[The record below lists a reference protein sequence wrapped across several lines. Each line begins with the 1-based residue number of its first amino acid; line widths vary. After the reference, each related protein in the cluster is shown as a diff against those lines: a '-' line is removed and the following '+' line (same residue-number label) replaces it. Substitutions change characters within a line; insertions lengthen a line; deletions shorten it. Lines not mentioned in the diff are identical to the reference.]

1 MELSYCVIN
10 TNGGE
15 FLAKCLGS
23 VRRTH
28 PEDMEHEVIVV
39 DNASEDGSPEMV
51 RSRFPEVRLVA
62 NDRREGITTNLNLL
76 LSEARGRFFCFLN
89 EDVELLEGAPGALLE
104 ALRGDAR
111 VAAAGALLLDPE
123 HRETACAWRLP
134 GLGSAT
140 ASALFLHRWL
150 VNESGGPR
158 TREVGWCRSA
168 ALMIRHRAAEEVGGF
183 DTGYFF
189 YGEDADFQKRLRDEG
204 WRIVHVPAAR
214 VVHHE
219 QASRR
224 GSVNPRRVVQFH
236 RSRDRYMRKHHS
248 ALVAKLAGL
257 VWAWSYVPRAVA
269 ALFLSGH
276 ETRPYWLHA
285 RQALWPSRGAGM
297 REAAE
302 AYNLA
307 RARAAA
313 APPSAGDRSSTP
325 AAPASHQS

>member
-1 MELSYCVIN
+1 VAVELSYCVIN

-28 PEDMEHEVIVV
+28 PEGVEHEVIVV
-39 DNASEDGSPEMV
+39 DNASDDGSAEMV

-76 LSEARGRFFCFLN
+76 LREARGRFFCFLN

-104 ALRGDAR
+104 ALRADAR
-111 VAAAGALLLDPE
+111 AAAAGAMLLDPE

-134 GLGSAT
+134 GLGPAA

-168 ALMIRHRAAEEVGGF
+168 ALMIRHRAAEEVDGF

-189 YGEDADFQKRLRDEG
+189 YSEDADFQKRLRDRG
-204 WRIVHVPAAR
+204 WRILHVPAAR
-214 VVHHE
+214 VVHDE
-219 QASRR
+219 QASSR
-224 GSVNPRRVVQFH
+224 GQVNPRRLVQFH

-248 ALVAKLAGL
+248 ALAAKLAGIL
-257 VWAWSYVPRAVA
+257 WAWSYVPRAVA
-269 ALFLSGH
+269 ALFLPGH
-276 ETRPYWLHA
+276 KARSYWVHA
-285 RQALWPSRGAGM
+285 RQALWPRRGEGM

-307 RARAAA
+307 LARAEVEPSAA
-313 APPSAGDRSSTP
+313 ANRPSAP
-325 AAPASHQS
+325 AAPA